1 MLEPLELFGW
11 PVGWYPTMAV
21 AAAVVGTLFFLYY
34 SPRKAVF
41 GHWSR
46 ALIYCLSIA
55 VLGVVVSR
63 VWSVAA
69 VAWFSERW
77 GSLAAFYRPLTVT
90 EALSR
95 GGLVWYGGF
104 LPVLAWVL
112 FLRVWIRGDRYLR
125 LLDVTALM
133 GCIAYPVARTGC
145 FLTGCCFGAWSDA
158 PWAVYVRYG
167 PHFSLVPKHP
177 TNLFEVILHAGL
189 FGFLLRRDRKD
200 HPAGTIAM
208 EFLVGHAVVRFFIEF
223 LRTHPEMA
231 WGLTSR
237 QYISIGLITAAL
249 LARRWMIRR
258 AGSAKTTAE
267 AALLPETRGEAALRI
282 SSPSAWKL
290 AASSSA
296 VLVLCVGGFAAADL
310 LVMEPR
316 NAGGQ
321 VPAVAF
327 ADLEGGEVALEE
339 LRGTPVVLNF
349 WASWCAPCRT
359 EIPELNQFRRDNPH
373 VPLLGVGADEP
384 PELSRRAAEELGIT
398 YPVVIADPRILE
410 LFGVLAL
417 PRTVVLDSRGR
428 ISAVH
433 SGTVTAEELEAMV
446 VAAGRG

>member
-11 PVGWYPTMAV
+11 SIGWYPTMAV
-21 AAAVVGTLFFLYY
+21 AAAVVGTIFFLIY

-77 GSLAAFYRPLTVT
+77 GSLAAFYRPLTLT

-112 FLRVWIRGDRYLR
+112 LLMVWIRGDRYLR

-133 GCIAYPVARTGC
+133 ACIAYPVARTGC

-189 FGFLLRRDRKD
+189 FGILLHRDRKP

-208 EFLVGHAVVRFFIEF
+208 EFIVGHAMVRFFIEF
-223 LRTHPEMA
+223 LRTHPEVA
-231 WGLTSR
+231 LGLTSR
-237 QYISIGLITAAL
+237 QYISIGLVTAAL

-258 AGSAKTTAE
+258 AAAGEVASEAGAAAE
-267 AALLPETRGEAALRI
+267 ANGRI
-282 SSPSAWKL
+282 VGPSAWKL

-296 VLVLCVGGFAAADL
+296 VLMLFVGSFAAADR

-321 VPAVAF
+321 VPEVAF
-327 ADLEGGEVALEE
+327 AGLDGGEVPLAE

-359 EIPELNQFRRDNPH
+359 EIPELNQFRRDNPT

-384 PELSRRAAEELGIT
+384 PELSRRAAQELGIT
-398 YPVVIADPRILE
+398 YPVVVADQRILE

-417 PRTVVLDSRGR
+417 PRTVVLDSSGR
-428 ISAVH
+428 IAAVH
-433 SGTVTAEELEAMV
+433 SGTVTATQLEAMV
-446 VAAGRG
+446 ASVEEG